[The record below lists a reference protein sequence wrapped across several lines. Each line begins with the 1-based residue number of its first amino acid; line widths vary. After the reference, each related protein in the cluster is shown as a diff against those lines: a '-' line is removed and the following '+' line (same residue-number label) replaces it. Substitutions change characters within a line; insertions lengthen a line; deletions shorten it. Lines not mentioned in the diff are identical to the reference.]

1 MSKVVDLDKEDSS
14 ITARSTLVVLSFPYR
29 LDPVSDSHDEL
40 ALLPHAVDKVHRD
53 EAGVVGLGELAGGA
67 VERAA
72 ETVALR
78 ERLCIT

>member
-1 MSKVVDLDKEDSS
+1 M
-14 ITARSTLVVLSFPYR
+14 
-29 LDPVSDSHDEL
+29 SDSHDEL